1 MVLRYL
7 TAGESHGPAL
17 TAIVEGMPAGVQV
30 TQEAINEQLAKRQMG
45 YGRGGRMAIEQDRVE
60 ILSGVRNGYTL
71 GSPITLLIHNR
82 DWANWQSIMSAEP
95 GAAVEQAK
103 VTRPRPGHADLS
115 GAIKYGHRD
124 VRNVLERASARETA
138 ARVAACTLGRL
149 LSEQLGISVFSHVVE
164 VGGVS
169 TTTQN
174 LTYEQIKQVAS
185 QSQLFCADAK
195 AEERM
200 IEVIKQAKTV
210 GDSLGGIFEV
220 VVQGMPVGI
229 GSHVH
234 WDRKLDG
241 QLAQALMS
249 IQAIKGVEI
258 GLGMEAA
265 RLPGSQVHDEITY
278 DAGAGFGRRSNRAG
292 GIEGGMTNGQPV
304 VLRAAMKPI
313 PTLYTPLQ
321 SVDMQTKE
329 GFQASVERSDVCA
342 VPAASVVGEAVVAFT
357 LAVALLEKLGGDSL
371 VEVQQNLANY
381 QRLVRQV

>member
-17 TAIVEGMPAGVQV
+17 TTIVEGMPAGVQV
-30 TQEAINEQLAKRQMG
+30 TKAAINAQLARRQMG
-45 YGRGGRMAIEQDRVE
+45 YGRGGRMAIEKDQVE
-60 ILSGVRNGYTL
+60 ILSGVRDGYTL

-82 DWANWQSIMSAEP
+82 DWANWQSIMTPEP
-95 GAAVEQAK
+95 GADVEQAK

-115 GAIKYGHRD
+115 GAIKYGHND

-149 LSEQLGISVFSHVVE
+149 LIEQLGISIFSHVVE
-164 VGGVS
+164 IGGVAAA
-169 TTTQN
+169 TQN
-174 LTYEQIKQVAS
+174 LTYAEIKQLAD
-185 QSQLFCADAK
+185 QSQIFCADPE
-195 AEERM
+195 AEVNI
-200 IEVIKQAKTV
+200 IEIIKTAKTK

-220 VVQGMPVGI
+220 VVQGLPVGI

-278 DAGAGFGRRSNRAG
+278 DAEAGFGRRSNQAG

-304 VLRAAMKPI
+304 VVRAAMKPI
-313 PTLYTPLQ
+313 PTLYTPLK
-321 SVDMQTKE
+321 SVDLATKE
-329 GFQASVERSDVCA
+329 QFQASVERSDVCA
-342 VPAASVVGEAVVAFT
+342 VPAASVVGEAVVAFS
-357 LAVALLEKLGGDSL
+357 LAIALLEKVGGDSL
-371 VEVQQNLANY
+371 IEVQQNLNNY